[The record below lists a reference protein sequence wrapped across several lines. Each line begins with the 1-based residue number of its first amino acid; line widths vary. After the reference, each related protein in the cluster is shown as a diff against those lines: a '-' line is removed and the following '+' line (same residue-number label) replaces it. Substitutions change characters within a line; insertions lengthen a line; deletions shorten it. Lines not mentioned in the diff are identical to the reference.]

1 MAEEQNQPVDADTV
15 RTLAAL
21 ADLNLADEQVAD
33 VRETLNAWIP
43 PANELNE
50 KMARAEHWTVTP
62 ITVFAHKEDEE
73 DTG

>member
-1 MAEEQNQPVDADTV
+1 MADEQSQPIDADTV
-15 RTLAAL
+15 RTLADL
-21 ADLNLADEQVAD
+21 ADLNLADKQVDA

-43 PANELNE
+43 PANELSE
-50 KMARAEHWTVTP
+50 KMARADHWTVIP